1 MQSKVSVR
9 GQTVIPAPIREA
21 LHITPKQK
29 LLWYVEDGRAIVS
42 PLPDDPIK
50 ASMGILKR
58 MGVTSDQI
66 EKLEAEDREIE
77 RRHEKFLDSLMGID

>member
-21 LHITPKQK
+21 LGIHPQQK
-29 LLWYVEDGRAIVS
+29 LVWQIENGRAIVS
-42 PLPDDPIK
+42 PLPDDPIE
-50 ASMGILKR
+50 ASFGILKR
-58 MGVTSDQI
+58 LGVTSVDI
-66 EKLEAEDREIE
+66 ERLEEADREIE